1 MSDSGLQAVLEAKRK
16 DLIARHEMVT
26 TQLREQQIALAG
38 AVAAVDEMLRELEAE
53 KEQAAPNGDGNI

>member
-1 MSDSGLQAVLEAKRK
+1 MNHE
-16 DLIARHEMVT
+16 LIAALEKKRAELIERHEMVT

-38 AVAAVDEMLRELEAE
+38 AVAAVDEMLREMAAE

>member
-53 KEQAAPNGDGNI
+53 KERAATNGDGNI

>member
-1 MSDSGLQAVLEAKRK
+1 VNHE
-16 DLIARHEMVT
+16 LIAALEKKRAELIERHKLVT
-26 TQLREQQIALAG
+26 EQLREQQIALAG